1 MKINCLVFAFL
12 LFTIPHTIAQ
22 NNLPKTPSVI
32 KVITTAQNTSLRMS
46 PEKDLLF
53 EKGVVITEKEPFIF
67 VDDSHTFQ
75 TMLGIGGAITDASA
89 EVFAQLTPALQEQL
103 LNAYYDSVHG
113 IGYTLART
121 NIQSCDF
128 SSSSYSYVENGD
140 KELKTFSVRHD
151 EAYRIPLLKKILSKT
166 GNMIL
171 YASPWSPP
179 AWMKT
184 NNDVLHGGTLL
195 PEYYQSWADFYIKFI
210 QAYEKHGLPIW
221 GITVQNEPMAVQK
234 WESCVYTAEE
244 ERDFIKNYIG
254 PTLLKNG
261 MADKKLIA
269 WDHNRD
275 LVFQRSEVILNDPE
289 AARYVWGIGYHW
301 YETWTGGPMQFD
313 NVRKVHE
320 TFPGKNLIFTEGCAE
335 SFNKDRID
343 HWSLGEVYGN
353 SMIHDFNNGTVAW
366 TDWNILLDENGGP
379 NHAGNFCFAPV
390 HSIYGKELHYTNSYY
405 YIGHFSKF
413 IRPGAVRINA
423 SATRNALSATAFKN
437 KDGNIAVVVMNSG
450 ENPMDYYLCYRGKSA
465 KVKSLPHSISTLV
478 FNTFD

>member
-1 MKINCLVFAFL
+1 MKKNCLVFAFL
-12 LFTIPHTIAQ
+12 LFTIPHTKAQ
-22 NNLPKTPSVI
+22 ENLPKTPSVI

-254 PTLLKNG
+254 PTLLKNR

-390 HSIYGKELHYTNSYY
+390 HSLYGKELHYTNSYY

-423 SATRNALSATAFKN
+423 SATRNALSTTAFKN

-450 ENPMDYYLCYRGKSA
+450 DSPVEYNLYYRGKSA
-465 KVKSLPHSISTLV
+465 RAKSLPHSISTLV
-478 FNTFD
+478 FNTFN